1 MPDRDILDYYTGILR
16 DVRLCVVDGDESFGF
31 IYATVVSRKLHVIY
45 PMDMHWFSSSL
56 IKQVYRVT
64 DGYVFETINSTY
76 YAESY
81 VVVEISGNAIALIRA
96 GVDPHTAMKMLGQG
110 PLH

>member
-1 MPDRDILDYYTGILR
+1 MKIQTRFHKENRAITAR
-16 DVRLCVVDGDESFGF
+16 VVVHF
-31 IYATVVSRKLHVIY
+31 
-45 PMDMHWFSSSL
+45 PSSL
-56 IKQVYRVT
+56 IKQVYRLT

>member
-1 MPDRDILDYYTGILR
+1 LDNYTGILR
-16 DVRLCVVDGDESFGF
+16 DVRLCIVDGDESFSF
-31 IYATVVSRKLHVIY
+31 IYATVVSHKLSAIY
-45 PMDMHWFSSSL
+45 APGFWFSSSL

-64 DGYVFETINSTY
+64 DGYIFETINSTY

-81 VVVEISGNAIALIRA
+81 VVVEISGDAIALIRA
-96 GVDPHTAMKMLGQG
+96 GVDPHTAMKMLGQE